1 MIYQD
6 WQPQPPSTPKCISKL
21 GILLVT
27 IFSLLKIKSNSS
39 SYYIENQIVS
49 SQENNLIVLSEYSF

>member
-6 WQPQPPSTPKCISKL
+6 WQPQPPSTPKCNSKL
-21 GILLVT
+21 EILLVT
-27 IFSLLKIKSNSS
+27 IFSLQTIKSNSS